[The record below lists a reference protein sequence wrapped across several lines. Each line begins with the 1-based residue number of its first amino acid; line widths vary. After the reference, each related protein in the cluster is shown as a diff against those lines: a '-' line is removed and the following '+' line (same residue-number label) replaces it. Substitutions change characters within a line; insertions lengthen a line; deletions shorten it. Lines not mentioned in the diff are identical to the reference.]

1 MNETE
6 HIFERLRSGTVPEKG
21 LDKFAVGIEK
31 PLNEIRRQLR
41 LAATGEGGFKFLRGG
56 YGCGKTFMSQYTLV
70 EALKE
75 NFAVSVVVVSPN
87 DTQFHK
93 FDDVYHRIV
102 SGIRTPMAISG
113 AMEDAVDRWIARIEE
128 RLADEIGDDADD
140 FDEKVKLRF
149 ESELSD
155 LTKEST
161 GNEFINVLKAYFDAK
176 LVGDY
181 QTASS
186 LISWISGSKNV
197 AAPAKKSAGVKGEIS
212 SASAL
217 LYLKGILN
225 IIKKA
230 GHQGLVIIVD
240 ELETILRTRT
250 DVRGKSLNGLRQI
263 IDAAKDFPGLLW
275 VFTGTR
281 EFFDS
286 KKGVAGLEPLHERIK
301 FVSSGGF
308 VSLKQ
313 PQLELKPFDRQRL
326 KSVAL
331 KLREIFPG
339 KDKGRIFHRVD
350 DAFLE
355 FLCDKVTEGLKGDV
369 GVIPRQFLRELI
381 TVMDLVEEHDGS
393 DGGKEYIPK
402 DVYDFPSGDLSAE
415 DQALAE
421 GRSLSSDDDDD
432 NTGYHVEDLEW

>member
-21 LDKFAVGIEK
+21 LDKIAVGIDK
-31 PLNEIRRQLR
+31 PLNEFRRQLS
-41 LAATGEGGFKFLRGG
+41 LIATGEGGFKFLRGG
-56 YGCGKTFMSQYTLV
+56 YGCGKTFMSQYTLL

-75 NFAVSVVVVSPN
+75 NFAVSFVVVSPN

-102 SGIRTPMAISG
+102 SGIRTPIAVSG
-113 AMEDAVDRWIARIEE
+113 ALEDAVDRWIARIED
-128 RLADEIGDDADD
+128 RLTDEIGEDADD
-140 FDEKVKLRF
+140 FDEKVKIRF

-176 LVGDY
+176 QVEDY

-197 AAPAKKSAGVKGEIS
+197 AASAKKSAGVKGEIS

-217 LYLKGILN
+217 LFLKGILN

-240 ELETILRTRT
+240 ELETILRTRS

-263 IDAAKDFPGLLW
+263 IDAAKDFPGMLW

-286 KKGVAGLEPLHERIK
+286 KKGVAGLEPLHDRIK

-313 PQLELKPFDRQRL
+313 PQLELKPFDKQRL

-331 KLREIFPG
+331 KLREIFPS
-339 KDKGRIFHRVD
+339 KNKGRVFNLVD
-350 DAFLE
+350 DSFLE
-355 FLCDKVTEGLKGDV
+355 SLCDKVTEGLKGDV

-381 TVMDLVEEHDGS
+381 TVLDLVEEHDGS
-393 DGGKEYIPK
+393 DGGEEYIPK
-402 DVYDFPSGDLSAE
+402 DVYDFPSGDLSVE
-415 DQALAE
+415 DQALAD
-421 GRSLSSDDDDD
+421 GQSLSAPDDD
-432 NTGYHVEDLEW
+432 NDTGYDVENLEW

>member
-6 HIFERLRSGTVPEKG
+6 HIFERLRSGTVPEKE
-21 LDKFAVGIEK
+21 LDKFAVGIDK
-31 PLNEIRRQLR
+31 PLNEIRRQLS
-41 LAATGEGGFKFLRGG
+41 LIATGEGAFKFLRGG
-56 YGCGKTFMSQYTLV
+56 YGCGKTFMGQYTLL
-70 EALKE
+70 EALEK
-75 NFAVSVVVVSPN
+75 NFAVSFVVVSPN

-93 FDDVYHRIV
+93 FDDVYYRIV
-102 SGIRTPMAISG
+102 SSIRTPMAVSG
-113 AMEDAVDRWIARIEE
+113 ALEDAADRWIARIED
-128 RLADEIGDDADD
+128 RLIDEIGDDADD

-176 LVGDY
+176 QVGDY

-186 LISWISGSKNV
+186 LIAWISGSKNV
-197 AAPAKKSAGVKGEIS
+197 AAAAKKSAGVKGEIS

-240 ELETILRTRT
+240 ELETILRTRS
-250 DVRGKSLNGLRQI
+250 DVRGKSLNGLRQL
-263 IDAAKDFPGLLW
+263 IDAAKDFPGMLW

-286 KKGVAGLEPLHERIK
+286 KKGVAGLEPLHDRIK

-313 PQLELKPFDRQRL
+313 PQLELKPFDKQRL

-331 KLREIFPG
+331 KLREIFPS
-339 KDKGRIFHRVD
+339 KNRGRIFKLVD
-350 DAFLE
+350 DAFIE
-355 FLCDKVTEGLKGDV
+355 SLCGKVTEGLKGDV

-393 DGGKEYIPK
+393 DGGKEYIPIE
-402 DVYDFPSGDLSAE
+402 VYDFPSGDLSAE
-415 DQALAE
+415 DQALAD
-421 GRSLSSDDDDD
+421 GKGISITDDDDG
-432 NTGYHVEDLEW
+432 TGYDVQDLEW

>member
-21 LDKFAVGIEK
+21 LDKFAVGIDK
-31 PLNEIRRQLR
+31 PLNEIRRQLS
-41 LAATGEGGFKFLRGG
+41 LIATGEGGFKFLRGG
-56 YGCGKTFMSQYTLV
+56 YGCGKTFMGQYTLL

-75 NFAVSVVVVSPN
+75 NFAVSFVVVSPN

-102 SGIRTPMAISG
+102 SGIRTPMAVSG
-113 AMEDAVDRWIARIEE
+113 ALEDAVDRWISRIED
-128 RLADEIGDDADD
+128 RLADEIGEDADD
-140 FDEKVKLRF
+140 FDEKVKVRF

-176 LVGDY
+176 QAGDY

-186 LISWISGSKNV
+186 LISWISGSKNI
-197 AAPAKKSAGVKGEIS
+197 AASAKKSAGVKGEIS

-230 GHQGLVIIVD
+230 GHKGLVIIVD

-263 IDAAKDFPGLLW
+263 IDAAKDFPGMLW

-286 KKGVAGLEPLHERIK
+286 KKGVVGLEPLHDRIK

-313 PQLELKPFDRQRL
+313 PQLELKPFDKQRL

-331 KLREIFPG
+331 KLREIFPS
-339 KDKGRIFHRVD
+339 KNKGRIFHLVD
-350 DAFLE
+350 DSFLE

-381 TVMDLVEEHDGS
+381 TVLDLVEEHDGS
-393 DGGKEYIPK
+393 DGGKEYVPK
-402 DVYDFPSGDLSAE
+402 EVYDFPSGGLSAE
-415 DQALAE
+415 DQALAD
-421 GRSLSSDDDDD
+421 GQSLSAADDDE
-432 NTGYHVEDLEW
+432 NTGYAVEELEW